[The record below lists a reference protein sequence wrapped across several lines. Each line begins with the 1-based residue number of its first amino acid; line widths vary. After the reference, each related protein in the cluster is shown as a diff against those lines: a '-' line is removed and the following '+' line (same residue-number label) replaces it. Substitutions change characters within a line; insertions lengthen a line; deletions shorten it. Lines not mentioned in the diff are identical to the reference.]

1 MKRWH
6 VVHTKPR
13 LEQQALQNLERQGYT
28 CFLPTLDVEKVSRG
42 KFHVATE
49 PLFPRYVFI
58 QLEHATA
65 DAGLNKQSWAPI
77 RSTLGVQRLVSFGT
91 SPAIVADEL
100 IAELVRQSENRA
112 APITI
117 FQQNDSVV
125 IKQGAFAGIK
135 GLYQRLAQMPSGETR
150 AFVLVELLSKAI
162 SLPIEPEY
170 LKKND

>member
-13 LEQQALQNLERQGYT
+13 LESQALENLERQGYI
-28 CFLPTLDVEKVSRG
+28 CFLPTLDVEKISRG

-91 SPAIVADEL
+91 NPAVVGDEL
-100 IAELVRQSENRA
+100 IAELTAHHEVRQ
-112 APITI
+112 APVAI
-117 FQQNDSVV
+117 FHANDSVV
-125 IKQGAFAGIK
+125 IKKGAFAGIE
-135 GLYQRLAQMPSGETR
+135 GIYQRLAQMPNGEAR
-150 AFVLVELLSKAI
+150 AFVLIELLSKSITLSVA
-162 SLPIEPEY
+162 PEH
-170 LKKND
+170 LAQTL

>member
-13 LEQQALQNLERQGYT
+13 LEQQAFDNLERQGYV

-42 KFHVATE
+42 KFSVATE

-91 SPAIVADEL
+91 SPAVVEDALITELAAHHEARQAPVA
-100 IAELVRQSENRA
+100 
-112 APITI
+112 I
-117 FQQNDSVV
+117 FHANDPVV
-125 IKQGAFAGIK
+125 IKTGAFAGIE
-135 GLYQRLAQMPSGETR
+135 GIYQRLAQMPSGEAR
-150 AFVLVELLSKAI
+150 AFVLIELLSKSIA
-162 SLPIEPEY
+162 LPIAPEH
-170 LKKND
+170 LKKIH